1 MPSTPRRLTLSDVA
15 ERVGVSAKTVSRV
28 LNGEGPVSE
37 QTRERVLTVTRE
49 LGFHRDLMARTMRIG
64 SRDSTVGLVVPEIG
78 NPFFGA
84 VAGGIEEATRERGL
98 TLIMGSSEE
107 SVERENSLIATFLA
121 RRVSMLMVVP
131 AVGGDHRY
139 LRRERTGGL
148 PLVFLDRPATG
159 LTTDCVVSANRTG
172 AALGTSHLIAHGHR
186 RIAFLGDGP
195 STLFTR
201 RERFRGYRD
210 ALDEAGL
217 PHRPELLAE
226 GHSPEAAAGAM
237 ARLLALPEPPTAV
250 LAGNNFATVGVV
262 KALAQADRR
271 DVALVGFD
279 DPMLGDVLR
288 PGLTVVAQDPA
299 VIGATA
305 ARLALARLDGTRT
318 AAVRET
324 IPVRLVPRGSGE
336 IAPPPE

>member
-1 MPSTPRRLTLSDVA
+1 MSPSNRRLTLSDVA

-37 QTRERVLTVTRE
+37 QTRDRVLAVTRE
-49 LGFHRDLMARTMRIG
+49 LGFHPDLMARTMRIG
-64 SRDSTVGLVVPEIG
+64 SRDSTIGLVVPEIG

-84 VAGGIEEATRERGL
+84 VAGGIEEVTRERGL

-107 SVERENSLIATFLA
+107 SVERERSLIATFLA
-121 RRVSMLMVVP
+121 RRVSVLMVVP
-131 AVGGDHRY
+131 AVGGDHRF
-139 LRRERTGGL
+139 LRRERAGGL
-148 PLVFLDRPATG
+148 PLVFVDRPAAG

-172 AALGTSHLIAHGHR
+172 GALGTAHLIARGHR

-195 STLFTR
+195 AILFTR

-210 ALDEAGL
+210 ALEEAGL
-217 PHRPELLAE
+217 PYRPELLAE
-226 GHSPEAAAGAM
+226 GHDPEAAADAM
-237 ARLLALPEPPTAV
+237 RRLLALDEPPTAV
-250 LAGNNFATVGVV
+250 LTGNNFATVGVV
-262 KALAQADRR
+262 KALAQSGRR

-279 DPMLGDVLR
+279 DPMLADVLQ

-299 VIGATA
+299 AIGGTA

-318 AAVRET
+318 AARRET
-324 IPVRLVPRGSGE
+324 IPVRLIPRGSGE
-336 IAPPPE
+336 VPPPA